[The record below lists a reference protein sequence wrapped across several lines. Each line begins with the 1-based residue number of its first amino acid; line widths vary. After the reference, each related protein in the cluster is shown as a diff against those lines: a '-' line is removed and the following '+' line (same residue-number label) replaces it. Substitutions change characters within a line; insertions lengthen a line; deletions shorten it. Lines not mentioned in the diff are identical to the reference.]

1 MPYRATLRGFAVAA
15 LQGSATLAGQ
25 NVFPSAD
32 WPTVDPDYPAIL
44 VQCYREKKESRA
56 KGSQIPQFI
65 ATAVLAVTARVKATG
80 GAEAGPN
87 VQTIL
92 DTFEDQIFYAIT
104 TCQPLL
110 QAIQRVAWVDTDQEI
125 SAKGQY
131 HAGEVRMNFGLE
143 FPVDVDPLGD
153 RPAALPPLTVP
164 LKEVELTW
172 TVPQGTPQPGLVI
185 DLPQPE

>member
-1 MPYRATLRGFAVAA
+1 MPYRSTLRGYAVAA

-25 NVFPSAD
+25 NVFASAD

-65 ATAVLAVTARVKATG
+65 ATAVLAITGRVKGTG
-80 GAEAGPN
+80 AASGGPA
-87 VQTIL
+87 VQALL
-92 DTFEDQIFYAIT
+92 DQFEDQILYAVT
-104 TCQPLL
+104 TCQPLIS
-110 QAIQRVAWVDTDQEI
+110 AIQRFAWVDTDQEI

-143 FPVDVDPLGD
+143 FPVDIDPYSD
-153 RPAALPPLTVP
+153 RPAALPPLGVP
-164 LKEVELTW
+164 LEQVELTW
-172 TVPQGTPQPGLVI
+172 TVPAGTPQPGLNI
-185 DLPQPE
+185 SLPQE

>member
-1 MPYRATLRGFAVAA
+1 MLRGYAVAA

-25 NVFPSAD
+25 NVFASAD
-32 WPTVDPDYPAIL
+32 WPTVDPDYPAVL

-56 KGSQIPQFI
+56 KGSQLPQFI
-65 ATAVLAVTARVKATG
+65 ATAVLAVTGRVKATG
-80 GAEAGPN
+80 GAAGGSN
-87 VQTIL
+87 VQALL
-92 DTFEDQIFYAIT
+92 DEFEDQILYAVT

-143 FPVDVDPLGD
+143 FPVDIDPIAD
-153 RPAALPPLTVP
+153 RPAALPSITSPLEQVD
-164 LKEVELTW
+164 LTW
-172 TVPQGTPQPGLVI
+172 SVPAGTPQPGLVI